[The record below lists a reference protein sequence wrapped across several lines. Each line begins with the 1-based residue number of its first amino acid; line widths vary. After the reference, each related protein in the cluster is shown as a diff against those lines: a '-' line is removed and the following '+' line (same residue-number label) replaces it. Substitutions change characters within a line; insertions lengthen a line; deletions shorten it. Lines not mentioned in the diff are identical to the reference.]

1 MTKNERVRDLLT
13 AAPSDAYLREKQSE
27 GWRPVAME
35 WERPSDHQSE
45 DGRVKEEVPYGLEV
59 ASDQRYLVEN
69 PSEVAAMT
77 LMLEL
82 IVDDQP
88 LSAVAEELGR
98 QGHVRRNGRP
108 WTQVSLFNLLPRLVE
123 VAPRIYASE
132 DWPSK
137 VQRLRKVYG

>member
-1 MTKNERVRDLLT
+1 MTKMERVRDPLT
-13 AAPSDAYLREKQSE
+13 TVPSTEYLREKLEE
-27 GWRPVAME
+27 GWQPVCME
-35 WERPSDHQSE
+35 WERPSEQQDE
-45 DGRVKEEVPYGLEV
+45 DGRIKEEVPYGLEV
-59 ASDQRYLVEN
+59 AFDRLYLVEN
-69 PSEVAAMT
+69 TTEVAAMT

-98 QGHVRRNGRP
+98 RGFVRRNGQA
-108 WTQVSLFNLLPRLVE
+108 WTQVSVFNLLPRLVE

-137 VQRLRKVYG
+137 VRQLREAYG